1 MSSRGRIRVC
11 LALTVALSALTGCS
25 EPGVQ
30 ASPELAQEKRP
41 AALSEMRATLET
53 LTGDASRT
61 SITDVCTLTGD
72 GALGGADI
80 PRDYRCSLRG
90 VGVGIPV
97 PIEQTE
103 TRLSTLNAALSDI
116 GCSSSSP
123 LEALPATS
131 KYACSGTPD
140 TTLVVNADLTTSAS
154 LAQTLDE
161 DQADAGGT
169 LVSRDPRITI
179 ENGDPADM
187 TFVVSLASEY
197 FSTQV
202 CGGLTLCP

>member
-1 MSSRGRIRVC
+1 MSSRGRMRVC
-11 LALTVALSALTGCS
+11 FALSIALWALTGCS

-30 ASPELAQEKRP
+30 ASPELAQDIRP
-41 AALSEMRATLET
+41 AAVSEVRATLGT
-53 LTGDASRT
+53 LTGDASRM

-97 PIEQTE
+97 PVEQTE
-103 TRLSTLNAALSDI
+103 TRLSSLDAALSDI

-123 LEALPATS
+123 LGVLPATAR
-131 KYACSGTPD
+131 YACSGTLD
-140 TTLVVNADLTTSAS
+140 ATLIVNADLTTSAS

-161 DQADAGGT
+161 DQADTGGT
-169 LVSRDPRITI
+169 LVSRDPRVTI
-179 ENGDPADM
+179 KNGDPADM
-187 TFVVSLASEY
+187 TFVVSITSDY
-197 FSTQV
+197 FTTQV
-202 CGGLTLCP
+202 CAGLTLCP